1 MEHRRIKLASAL
13 AAVCVLGV
21 GAVALADNG
30 RRNFKEA
37 LTGFE
42 EVPALSTSG
51 AGEFRASINRD
62 GEIDWTLSFSGLE
75 SAATQAHIH
84 FESKSNNGPIIVF
97 LCSNLGNGP
106 AGTQACPAEGGTVSG
121 TIRAADVGA
130 GGAAQG
136 LAAGELAEFVNAVR
150 CRSDLRE
157 RSQRDSPGR
166 RDPRPVGRR
175 LRVPTVRR
183 AHPGAADGQAFSRI
197 SRPLWVLDVGT
208 WVARYTSRT
217 VGVIAPRMI
226 SHITSSMPS
235 DPASRMYSRC
245 EILVTASGSATIWS
259 RNW

>member
-21 GAVALADNG
+21 GAVAMADNG

-51 AGEFRASINRD
+51 AGDFRASINRD

-84 FESKSNNGPIIVF
+84 FESKSNNGAIIVF

-106 AGTQACPAEGGTVSG
+106 AGTQACPAEGGTISG
-121 TIRAADVGA
+121 TIKAVDVGA

-136 LAAGELAEFVNAVR
+136 LAAGELTEFINAIRAGATYVNVHSAVR
-150 CRSDLRE
+150 QGGE
-157 RSQRDSPGR
+157 I
-166 RDPRPVGRR
+166 
-175 LRVPTVRR
+175 R
-183 AHPGAADGQAFSRI
+183 AQLND
-197 SRPLWVLDVGT
+197 D
-208 WVARYTSRT
+208 
-217 VGVIAPRMI
+217 
-226 SHITSSMPS
+226 
-235 DPASRMYSRC
+235 
-245 EILVTASGSATIWS
+245 
-259 RNW
+259 